1 MQSGKIKMHSL
12 NNQLEMLKQVIQDF
26 EKDRPV
32 NTAGSVKEV
41 LEILDVSL
49 SEQGSDEETLVSFA
63 KRYLSLNPDVSQ
75 TDFFKLLYSGVNAPA
90 LFGEWVASLS
100 NANMHTYQ
108 MSPVATLMELE
119 LIKQWNQLI
128 GYEQGDGVMVSG
140 GSQANLIGMMLGR
153 HYKMGDCKRLGLQG
167 NTLVAYVSD
176 QAHYSSQRAA
186 NLLGIGT
193 DNLIAVASDEQGRII
208 PEELEKEIK
217 SSLAKNHTP
226 FYIGLTAGTTVIGA
240 FDPIKPC
247 AEIAKHHDLWLHVDG
262 AWGAPVLFS
271 KDYRHLMDDISLSD
285 SMSWDAHKLLNV
297 PLTSSG
303 IQVKKAGILKDAIAG
318 GGGEYLFH
326 QDENAAYNLGEKSIQ
341 CGRRADSLKI
351 WMSWKANGSDGFANN
366 VDHLQTMKIH
376 CVKQIEKHQRFK
388 LLAPTAYL
396 NILFRYEPKA
406 NKGLSEEQLRELN
419 ITICKNLKNKGTAFI
434 DYASFKG
441 HSGIRLILAHAET
454 TTEIVDEVLS
464 LCAAEGN
471 LLTK

>member
-1 MQSGKIKMHSL
+1 MHSL
-12 NNQLEMLKQVIQDF
+12 NNELEMLKQVIQDF
-26 EKDRPV
+26 EKERPV
-32 NTAGSVKEV
+32 NTAGSAREV
-41 LEILDVSL
+41 LETLDVGL
-49 SEQGSDEETLVSFA
+49 SDSGCDQDTLVDFA
-63 KRYLSLNPDVSQ
+63 KKYVALNPDVSQ
-75 TDFFKLLYSGVNAPA
+75 TDFFKLLYSGINAPG

-128 GYEQGDGVMVSG
+128 GYEQGEGVLVSG

-153 HYKMGDCKRLGLQG
+153 HHKLGDCKRLGLQG
-167 NTLVAYVSD
+167 KTLIAYVSD

-193 DNLIAVASDEQGRII
+193 DNLIAVASDEDGRII
-208 PEELEKEIK
+208 PDELEKEIK
-217 SSLAKNHTP
+217 ASLAKDHTP

-240 FDPIKPC
+240 YDPIKPC
-247 AEIAKHHDLWLHVDG
+247 AEIAKRYDLWLHVDG

-271 KDYRHLMDDISLSD
+271 KEHRHLMDDVSLSD
-285 SMSWDAHKLLNV
+285 SMSWDAHKLLSV

-303 IQVKKAGILKDAIAG
+303 VQVKKAGILKEAIAG

-326 QDENAAYNLGEKSIQ
+326 QDENADFNLGEKSIQ
-341 CGRRADSLKI
+341 CGRRADSLKV
-351 WMSWKANGSDGFANN
+351 WMSWKANGANGFANK
-366 VDHLQTMKIH
+366 VDHLQAMKRH
-376 CVKQIEKHQRFK
+376 CVEQIENHPRFK

-396 NILFRYEPKA
+396 NILFRYEPETE
-406 NKGLSEEQLRELN
+406 LTEEQLRELN
-419 ITICKNLKNKGTAFI
+419 ITICKNLKSKGSAFI

-441 HSGIRLILAHAET
+441 RSGIRLILGNVDT
-454 TTEIVDEVLS
+454 TKEIVDKVLA
-464 LCAAEGN
+464 LCAAEGD